1 MFDSTFNTLNQPT
14 SLASNLWQIDHDQN
28 GNFEESHSVYFGT
41 DEDYA
46 YDAHNRLQSHN
57 DIAGDTTT
65 LSYDAAGRLKQT
77 SKPTASTWRF
87 VYAGDQMIAEYDRAN
102 RVRKR
107 YIHGLSGAP
116 TPFNG
121 VDEPLVEIEYDT
133 GGAAIARRFLHAD
146 ERGSIVAASFG
157 NGTFAYKNSYDSQM
171 GLGPRLT
178 AIRDLRGVINLTG
191 SFGSHAFPP

>member
-1 MFDSTFNTLNQPT
+1 MLRKRRKHPSTEDPAVDFKRCK
-14 SLASNLWQIDHDQN
+14 
-28 GNFEESHSVYFGT
+28 ESHSTYFGT

-77 SKPTASTWRF
+77 SKPTSSTWRF
-87 VYAGDQMIAEYDRAN
+87 VYAGDQMIAEYDSAN

-107 YIHGLSGAP
+107 YIHGPGA
-116 TPFNG
+116 
-121 VDEPLVEIEYDT
+121 DEPLVEIEYDT

-178 AIRDLRGVINLTG
+178 AIRDLRGLFI
-191 SFGSHAFPP
+191 